1 MLAFRNRLESGLKA
15 ISPHAVIFGEAAGRL
30 PNTTLF
36 AVEGMKAETAVI
48 AFDLEGIAV
57 SSRAACSSG
66 KVQPSHVL
74 AAMEISPAL
83 VRGAVRVS
91 LGWNTAEADIERF
104 LAARRRLANALY
116 RGHKYRRLN
125 GLDWRT
131 FSRPFEW
138 FKRPT
143 WGDRQ
148 RTNPSQNIAITDLI
162 QPAVLETVSG
172 GMNAG
177 RTRDRRSGSPY
188 RR

>member
-1 MLAFRNRLESGLKA
+1 MLALRNRLESGLKA

-57 SSRAACSSG
+57 SSGAACSSG

-91 LGWNTAEADIERF
+91 LGWGTGEADIERF
-104 LAARRRLANALY
+104 LAARRRLANALCRGQY
-116 RGHKYRRLN
+116 RCLN
-125 GLDWRT
+125 GPDWRT
-131 FSRPFEW
+131 FSGPFEW

-143 WGDRQ
+143 WGDRR

-172 GMNAG
+172 GMDAG